1 MSLFQI
7 GECRV
12 CGKNC
17 LWFTPVD
24 GVLAVFDVCSEECL
38 ANCEE
43 AQQCLHPTDGGLSAS
58 DNESAP
64 ATIGG

>member
-1 MSLFQI
+1 MALFEI
-7 GECRV
+7 GQCRV

-17 LWFTPVD
+17 LWMPIVD
-24 GVLAVFDVCSEECL
+24 GVLAFFEVCSDECL

-43 AQQCLHPTDGGLSAS
+43 AQQCLHPTDSGLSAS
-58 DNESAP
+58 DNESQP